1 MSFGGPQWP
10 QEPQRQG
17 QQGQQGYG
25 EQGRGAYGQR
35 PGGDGQ
41 QGQGQAYGQQDQ
53 GQGYGQQDQGQAY
66 GQGAGGYGYPGPQGG
81 TAPAPFPAP
90 QGGGGPTPDWS
101 ALADAS
107 ASRAR
112 RKRLLTVGG
121 GVLAA
126 LVVGAVVATAV
137 VVTGKKDDT
146 AKNGGGTPTV
156 SASPTEAP
164 TPEPTFSSVAP
175 PPPPNPKDYISDP
188 KKDKAPLT
196 AEGLFPGKK
205 LTMSGRP
212 YKKGATSATTNC
224 AAVTQGGLGAV
235 LKGNGC
241 QKVLR
246 ATYVRD
252 GVAVTVGVAV
262 FPSEAA
268 ALKAKDRATG
278 GIAPLVGAGVGDF
291 CRATVCLRRSNAIGR
306 YAYFTQAGFTNGK
319 KVTKADQGVFRS
331 SDDLA
336 TFAFNQIYARGKSQA
351 SAAAGAP
358 GQ

>member
-10 QEPQRQG
+10 QEPQ

-25 EQGRGAYGQR
+25 QQ
-35 PGGDGQ
+35 PGGHGQ
-41 QGQGQAYGQQDQ
+41 QGQGQG
-53 GQGYGQQDQGQAY
+53 Y

-81 TAPAPFPAP
+81 APGPYSGSGPRGGGAPAPFPGAP
-90 QGGGGPTPDWS
+90 APAPDPFPGAQGGGSTPDWS

-107 ASRAR
+107 ASRNR
-112 RKRLLTVGG
+112 RRRRLMIGG
-121 GVLAA
+121 GVLAT
-126 LVVGAVVATAV
+126 LLVGAIVATAV
-137 VVTGKKDDT
+137 VATGKKDDT
-146 AKNGGGTPTV
+146 AKNGGGTPTGAV
-156 SASPTEAP
+156 SPTEAP
-164 TPEPTFSSVAP
+164 SPEPTFSSVAP

-188 KKDKAPLT
+188 KKDRAPLT
-196 AEGLFPGKK
+196 AEGLFPGTK

-224 AAVTQGGLGAV
+224 AAVTQGGLGTV
-235 LKGNGC
+235 LKKNGC
-241 QKVLR
+241 QRVLR

-268 ALKAKDRATG
+268 ALKAKEQAVG

-291 CRATVCLRRSNAIGR
+291 CHATVCLRRSNSIGR

-319 KVTKADQGVFRS
+319 KVTTADQGVFRS
-331 SDDLA
+331 SDDLG

>member
-10 QEPQRQG
+10 QDPR

-25 EQGRGAYGQR
+25 EQGQGAYGQR

-41 QGQGQAYGQQDQ
+41 QGQGQAYGQQGQ
-53 GQGYGQQDQGQAY
+53 GQGQGQGY

-81 TAPAPFPAP
+81 TAPAPGPFPTP
-90 QGGGGPTPDWS
+90 QGGGPTPDWS

-112 RKRLLTVGG
+112 RKRLLAVGG

-146 AKNGGGTPTV
+146 AKNGGGTPTA

-268 ALKAKDRATG
+268 ALKAKDQATG
-278 GIAPLVGAGVGDF
+278 GIAPLAGAGVGDF

-306 YAYFTQAGFTNGK
+306 YAYFTQAGFTSGK

>member
-10 QEPQRQG
+10 QEPQ

-25 EQGRGAYGQR
+25 QPGGRGEQGR
-35 PGGDGQ
+35 
-41 QGQGQAYGQQDQ
+41 
-53 GQGYGQQDQGQAY
+53 GQGYGQQPGGQGY

-81 TAPAPFPAP
+81 APGPYSGSDPRGGAPAPFPGAP
-90 QGGGGPTPDWS
+90 APDPFPGAQGGGPTPDWG

-107 ASRAR
+107 ASRNR
-112 RKRLLTVGG
+112 RRRRLMAAG
-121 GVLAA
+121 GVLAT
-126 LVVGAVVATAV
+126 LLVGAIVATAV
-137 VVTGKKDDT
+137 VATGKKDDT
-146 AKNGGGTPTV
+146 AKNGGGAPTGAV
-156 SASPTEAP
+156 SPTEAP
-164 TPEPTFSSVAP
+164 SPEPTFSSVAP

-196 AEGLFPGKK
+196 AEGLFPGTK

-235 LKGNGC
+235 LKDNGC

-262 FPSEAA
+262 LPSEAA
-268 ALKAKDRATG
+268 ALRAKERATG

-306 YAYFTQAGFTNGK
+306 YAYFTQAGFANGK
-319 KVTKADQGVFRS
+319 KVTTADKGVFVS
-331 SDDLA
+331 SDDLG
-336 TFAFNQIYARGKSQA
+336 TFAFNQIYARGRSQA